1 MLLLLAIA
9 SASSQPP
16 PKVHLVAQAKASV
29 RIVRAVSA
37 AEEWKSD
44 ETRHKHEVLIRE
56 SDGTTTRVRLIE
68 HE

>member
-9 SASSQPP
+9 SASSQAPRN
-16 PKVHLVAQAKASV
+16 VHLVPQAKASV

-44 ETRHKHEVLIRE
+44 ETRHKREVLIRE
-56 SDGTTTRVRLIE
+56 PDGTMTRVRLIE